1 MSKIKRWMKIR
12 ENLWVNWILEVE
24 IIKTKNS
31 YQVHT
36 PDGVFTESKTK
47 KIAYEDAIG
56 YMKETPHIYARS

>member
-1 MSKIKRWMKIR
+1 
-12 ENLWVNWILEVE
+12 
-24 IIKTKNS
+24 
-31 YQVHT
+31 VHT